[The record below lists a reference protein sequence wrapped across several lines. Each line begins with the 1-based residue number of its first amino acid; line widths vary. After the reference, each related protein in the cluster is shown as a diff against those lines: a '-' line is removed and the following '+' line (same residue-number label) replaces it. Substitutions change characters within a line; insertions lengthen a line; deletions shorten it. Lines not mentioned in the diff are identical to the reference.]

1 MGASPE
7 RAVESSPGRLRG
19 ARFPSPSTVERARV
33 ERSPVEEA
41 RVRGPRS
48 TPPIERAAQWLRR
61 WGLSLLLTGSVL
73 AYLSGCFGVR
83 GALAMGLSFVPLAI
97 TVLVATVWRLLRLRR
112 GELVKLSTDAQ
123 LALLGLQLAF
133 ALTQLTGDLHSA
145 LYPAVYLVAAFFA
158 VAPWP
163 RSLALALVA
172 WTVAENALRYAC
184 ADVFRS
190 EWQDLVVQTGFVV
203 VFAVLYHSLLAARL
217 VASRAAEQQAVSQR
231 LREAEDSA
239 RRLRLIVADRSLDR
253 VRPGDD
259 DLQSQRL
266 LLGAVLEVERSVG
279 SIIEG
284 AHIALG
290 NHAIALFW
298 LADDEATIHLRDGR
312 CPAGL
317 LRPGPLSSGDG
328 ILGSVLRHGQSVS
341 DTGKLAGVNWYTRA
355 VPVRA
360 IAAVPVIERVV
371 DGTGYV
377 RGVLIADRLEAVPFP
392 ERDVVFLEE
401 IATQIARASEAER
414 LVGELHRSKEAQDRL
429 HRAAE
434 ELNCVSTME
443 EVATTAVRL
452 AKQLVPGLDVVA
464 LTRVDGA
471 AATRTHVVCAAQGNG
486 AGRIDGLIFDDND
499 GLVSSVVRLKAP
511 MPPKAPGVLE
521 RVKLFDEKVGGLGS
535 LRVAPLTAGTRVLGT
550 LVAGASA
557 RAIIESEG
565 RQRLD
570 DLATLVAGAC
580 SRALALE
587 EVSRLALSDGLTGLA
602 NRRQLDILAQ
612 HAFRD
617 AVRYVRPISVLMTDV
632 DHFKKVNDT
641 HGHSVGDEVLK
652 SVAAVLREEA
662 RAADVV
668 GRYGGEEFVVVLG
681 DTDTKGAVIVAER
694 IRKRLESS
702 EMKTS
707 AGVVRVTLSLG
718 IATYP
723 KHRSTLAELL
733 QAADEALY
741 LAKSQGRNRVV
752 AATASPAHKEEQ
764 GTASRR

>member
-557 RAIIESEG
+557 RAM
-565 RQRLD
+565 
-570 DLATLVAGAC
+570 
-580 SRALALE
+580 ALE